1 MPMVKNQ
8 LANMFEN
15 FVYQTGIEDPKV
27 YVEIVVGI
35 YEKFLNSV
43 NDVFRNKRN
52 LNVALDKTCWKF
64 INQNPMTDENRIKSV
79 ELLVKYCHKL
89 LIKCEDLTETNININ
104 YKIQLVNN
112 YESDKIQV
120 SLNIEANLNEITTLD
135 NVQRTIDDDRK
146 IILLS

>member
-1 MPMVKNQ
+1 
-8 LANMFEN
+8 
-15 FVYQTGIEDPKV
+15 
-27 YVEIVVGI
+27 
-35 YEKFLNSV
+35 
-43 NDVFRNKRN
+43 
-52 LNVALDKTCWKF
+52 
-64 INQNPMTDENRIKSV
+64 
-79 ELLVKYCHKL
+79 
-89 LIKCEDLTETNININ
+89 EDLTETNININ

>member
-1 MPMVKNQ
+1 MCPMVIFLIFNNSSEWTIEEIHNK
-8 LANMFEN
+8 
-15 FVYQTGIEDPKV
+15 TGMNIDFLILV
-27 YVEIVVGI
+27 LNCLL
-35 YEKFLNSV
+35 KF
-43 NDVFRNKRN
+43 
-52 LNVALDKTCWKF
+52 
-64 INQNPMTDENRIKSV
+64 
-79 ELLVKYCHKL
+79 HL
-89 LIKCEDLTETNININ
+89 LIYAQLNNEDLTETNININ